1 MKALKCLLIF
11 IVTLSLAGCALAQP
25 NALPQPTRA
34 VETEQPGGTASKLHL
49 QLSEKVDV
57 QGEVTVV
64 AAPLHWEAGGETIDF
79 EIAMDT
85 HSVDLSFDLAPISTL
100 TTDTGIK
107 VSAIRWQAPG
117 GGHHVTGTLSFPAKV
132 DGKAVLKDVGL
143 LTLTIENMDV
153 PQRVFTWQIF
163 R

>member
-1 MKALKCLLIF
+1 MNRSHLLF
-11 IVTLSLAGCALAQP
+11 IMVLTVFLSACALAQP
-25 NALPQPTRA
+25 DASPQPTQMG
-34 VETEQPGGTASKLHL
+34 EPSQPTQTPSKLHM
-49 QLSEKVDV
+49 QLSEKTD
-57 QGEVTVV
+57 QKGAVTVV
-64 AAPLHWEAGGETIDF
+64 AKPLHWEAGGETIDF

-85 HSVDLSFDLAPISTL
+85 HSVDLSFDLASLSTL

-117 GGHHVTGTLSFPAKV
+117 GGHHVTGTLSFPAQV
-132 DGKAVLKDVGL
+132 DGKAVLKGISL

-153 PQRVFTWQIF
+153 PERVFTWQLF